1 MKRAIGIDLGTTNSC
16 VAFFDKDEIVVIP
29 NKEGSRTTPSVVA
42 MKDGS
47 PLVGSIARRQGGTNP
62 ENTVF
67 AIKRLMGVSFESEEA
82 QEHARSVA
90 YHLVRA
96 DNGDAWVELGGE
108 KLSPPEISAMIL
120 RELKASAED
129 YLGEEVTEAVI
140 TVPAYFNDAQRAATK
155 AAGKIAGIEVK
166 RIINEP
172 TAAALAYG
180 AEKEGERKLVAVY
193 DLGGGTFDITILE
206 VLGGVCTVLST
217 AGDTHLG
224 GEDIDRAIM
233 SELSRRFEEKHGISL
248 LDDRTARQRL
258 KEQAEQAKHE
268 LSSAIETDVTLPF
281 IAMDASGPKHLE
293 EKFTRIELEA
303 LVSSTVEA
311 TLGPVKQAL
320 ADAEL
325 KASDIDEILLVGG
338 QTRMPLVQRIV
349 EEFFGKK
356 PNRSFNPDEVVAMGA
371 ALQASA
377 LSGQNDDILL
387 LDVTPLSLGVETGG
401 GIFTPLIKRNTTIPT
416 RATEIF
422 TTSVDNQ
429 TFVPIHVLQGE
440 REMAEDNETLARFEL
455 TDIPPAPRGV
465 PAIEVAF
472 EIDADGIVHVSAR
485 DLGTG
490 REQSVR
496 VVASSG
502 LSEEQIERIVEDAER
517 LRESDAMRRELAEL
531 KNQATALIYSSERAI
546 EAAEGLIDE
555 EISRKVAGDIENLRD
570 LLETGDAIDLR
581 EALQLLEESAYQMAE
596 VIYGKENEA

>member
-16 VAFFDKDEIVVIP
+16 VAFFDKDELVVIP

-47 PLVGSIARRQGGTNP
+47 PLVGNIARRQAGTNP

-440 REMAEDNETLARFEL
+440 REMAEDNKTLARFEL

>member
-47 PLVGSIARRQGGTNP
+47 PLVGSIARRQAGTNP

-555 EISRKVAGDIENLRD
+555 ELSRKVAGDIENLRD

>member
-16 VAFFDKDEIVVIP
+16 VAFFDKDELVVIP

-47 PLVGSIARRQGGTNP
+47 PLVGNIARRQAGTNP

>member
-47 PLVGSIARRQGGTNP
+47 PLVGSIARRQAGTNP

-440 REMAEDNETLARFEL
+440 REMAEDNKTLARFEL

>member
-47 PLVGSIARRQGGTNP
+47 PLVGNIARRQAGTNP

-440 REMAEDNETLARFEL
+440 REMAEDNKTLARFEL

-555 EISRKVAGDIENLRD
+555 ELSRKVAGDIENLRD

>member
-47 PLVGSIARRQGGTNP
+47 PLVGSIARRQAGTNP

-82 QEHARSVA
+82 QAHARSVA

>member
-47 PLVGSIARRQGGTNP
+47 PLVGSIARRQAGTNP

-596 VIYGKENEA
+596 AIYGKENEA

>member
-440 REMAEDNETLARFEL
+440 REMAEDNKTLARFEL

>member
-440 REMAEDNETLARFEL
+440 REMAEDNKTLARFEL

-472 EIDADGIVHVSAR
+472 EIDADGM
-485 DLGTG
+485 DP
-490 REQSVR
+490 
-496 VVASSG
+496 G
-502 LSEEQIERIVEDAER
+502 LLR
-517 LRESDAMRRELAEL
+517 LREHRAGAGAAVE
-531 KNQATALIYSSERAI
+531 ERARQ
-546 EAAEGLIDE
+546 
-555 EISRKVAGDIENLRD
+555 SV
-570 LLETGDAIDLR
+570 
-581 EALQLLEESAYQMAE
+581 AE
-596 VIYGKENEA
+596 VLAPEFRRL

>member
-16 VAFFDKDEIVVIP
+16 VAFFDKDELVVIP

-440 REMAEDNETLARFEL
+440 REMAEDNKTLARFEL

>member
-47 PLVGSIARRQGGTNP
+47 PLVGSIARRQAGTNP

>member
-16 VAFFDKDEIVVIP
+16 VAFFDKDELVVIP

-47 PLVGSIARRQGGTNP
+47 PLVGSIARRQAGTNP

-596 VIYGKENEA
+596 AIYGKENEA

>member
-90 YHLVRA
+90 YPLVRA

-440 REMAEDNETLARFEL
+440 REMAEDNKTLARFEL

>member
-47 PLVGSIARRQGGTNP
+47 PLVGSIARRQAGTNP

-224 GEDIDRAIM
+224 GEDIDRAIV

-440 REMAEDNETLARFEL
+440 REMAEDNKTLARFEL

>member
-47 PLVGSIARRQGGTNP
+47 PLVGSIARRQAGTNP

-303 LVSSTVEA
+303 LVSSTIEA